1 MERKYFKSE
10 IIKTNVKKV
19 YITRVDSS
27 KIEIE
32 YLFQE
37 KKVKIF
43 LDGKLIEESTANS
56 IEKSIIVGNENHII
70 KISKYSVVGY
80 DKDIEIYIDNIP
92 VENTPADPYFFISKA
107 RYSLVFYVFIMMLK
121 IFLSP
126 LLIFLNKNIN
136 FEYSYLMT
144 INLFVYFIPTI
155 IVIIGAI
162 YYKKFPRFSIIS
174 GLIIAIL
181 EMFDYLYGVYS
192 FLSSDFTN
200 IATSIMWI
208 IARIYAIYFLL
219 KAAINLNKKTI

>member
-10 IIKTNVKKV
+10 IIKTNGKKV
-19 YITRVDSS
+19 YITKIDSS

-43 LDGKLIEESTANS
+43 LDGELIEESTANS
-56 IEKSIIVGNENHII
+56 IEKSIMVGNENHII

-136 FEYSYLMT
+136 FEYFYLMT

-155 IVIIGAI
+155 IIIIGAI

-208 IARIYAIYFLL
+208 IARIYAIYFLV
-219 KAAINLNKKTI
+219 KATINLNKKTI

>member
-10 IIKTNVKKV
+10 QIKTKDKKV
-19 YITRVDSS
+19 YITRINTS

-32 YLFQE
+32 YLFAE

-43 LDGKLIEESTANS
+43 LNGELIEESTTNP
-56 IEKSIIVGNENHII
+56 IEKSIMIENENHFI

-136 FEYSYLMT
+136 FEYFYLMT
-144 INLFVYFIPTI
+144 VNLFLYFIPTI
-155 IVIIGAI
+155 IVVIGAI

-192 FLSSDFTN
+192 ISDPNVFDIKSS
-200 IATSIMWI
+200 ILWI